1 MTRTYSY
8 DLNYFGIRELEN
20 LITNDDYN
28 DDNYYKPA
36 LFKSSFENIYE
47 YYEIRKD
54 KDKEL
59 SLKQYF
65 YVVMPRLADLINKK
79 NNNKLNENSIKYG
92 CKFYLYQ

>member
-28 DDNYYKPA
+28 DHNYYKPV

-79 NNNKLNENSIKYG
+79 NNNKLNV
-92 CKFYLYQ
+92 KFN